1 MRKAAHEG
9 TALLD
14 TLIIA
19 LCLSIGCVVAWLM
32 ALYTARGERRLLS
45 DTLFAIVG
53 AAACAFALAW
63 TSPTVQLV
71 ALVIAGPVCGVLAIM
86 AADAVRRWLRARRDK
101 DK

>member
-1 MRKAAHEG
+1 VRQAAHKEPRVP
-9 TALLD
+9 D

-19 LCLSIGCVVAWLM
+19 LCLSIGCAVAWMM

-45 DTLFAIVG
+45 DMGLAIVG

-63 TSPTVQLV
+63 ASPTVRLV
-71 ALVIAGPVCGVLAIM
+71 ALVTAGPVCGVLAIM
-86 AADAVRRWLRARRDK
+86 AGDAVRRWLRTPRDK